1 MLDQFF
7 AGFTPAGG
15 RGNPKLVEAGDSP
28 FADVPKPYV
37 SNLSTASLNEI
48 ERVARR
54 SIQIQ
59 LYRGTLVVDGA
70 ERWEERDW
78 LGRTLRIGDT
88 ELQVEELTARCA
100 ATNMDQESA
109 ARDIHIPLLLERGL
123 GHTRFGVYARVPRRD
138 RIRFGD
144 TIEF

>member
-7 AGFTPAGG
+7 SGFTPAGS
-15 RGNPKLVEAGDSP
+15 RGNPKLVEAGDST
-28 FADVPKPYV
+28 FADVPEPYV

-59 LYRGTLVVDGA
+59 SFRSTLVVDGA

-78 LGRTLRIGDT
+78 PGRTLRIGGT
-88 ELQVEELTARCA
+88 ELQVEELIARCA
-100 ATNMDQESA
+100 ATNVDPESA
-109 ARDIHIPLLLERGL
+109 ARDMSISPLLERGF
-123 GHTRFGVYARVPRRD
+123 GHTEFGV
-138 RIRFGD
+138 
-144 TIEF
+144 